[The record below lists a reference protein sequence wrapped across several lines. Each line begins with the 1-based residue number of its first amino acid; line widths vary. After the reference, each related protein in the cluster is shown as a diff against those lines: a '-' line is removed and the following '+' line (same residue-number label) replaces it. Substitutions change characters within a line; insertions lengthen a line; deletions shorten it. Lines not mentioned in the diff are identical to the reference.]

1 MVAEGVGA
9 RGEGGRRLPRR
20 VVNLSAALRRRRGRY
35 YFLLLL
41 LLLHL
46 LLPHSPSHPPLGL
59 STSLHALI
67 VSAFLVLPV
76 PLRGGTR
83 CPPLPRSLSCSRSV
97 LYRSFDPS
105 LCLSLFTFLRMQSLM
120 VICTV
125 YKFTPFLSLPVR
137 EKGKSFRVPSI
148 VLSRVFCLLDLSS
161 SPHSRNPRSNHSC
174 GSARQRFY
182 SILIYS
188 EY

>member
-83 CPPLPRSLSCSRSV
+83 CPPLPRFLCLALVQSFYIDRSIHPCVSLCSRS
-97 LYRSFDPS
+97 
-105 LCLSLFTFLRMQSLM
+105 
-120 VICTV
+120 
-125 YKFTPFLSLPVR
+125 
-137 EKGKSFRVPSI
+137 
-148 VLSRVFCLLDLSS
+148 
-161 SPHSRNPRSNHSC
+161 
-174 GSARQRFY
+174 
-182 SILIYS
+182 
-188 EY
+188 